1 MSTHGQNGSEDESL
15 PVSGDDTA
23 TATAKQ
29 VMLGK
34 FRLLAILGKGS
45 MGKVVRAEDT
55 KLKRQVALKCMKPK
69 KNGANTYRVE
79 QFVREARSAATLE
92 HPHIVQIYEV
102 GEAGGYHYIA
112 MELIEGGDLGSLI
125 KGVGALD
132 MHRACQLGAE
142 AAEALAH
149 AAQMGIVHRD
159 IKPQNLMLT
168 RSGRCKITDFG
179 LARIDD
185 PADGFAMPVGA
196 VGTPTYMAPEV
207 IRREHATPKSDVYS
221 LGCVLVYLL
230 TGKPPFVA
238 RDREQLLKAHLESPP
253 PNICALRP
261 DLPESLGKVV
271 SRALAKEPEERP
283 TADMLAKQLR
293 AHTIPIGSGSVVTP
307 PATSPFVSPASI
319 APAPAS
325 PESPR
330 KKRTFL
336 VGALAGTGVALVG
349 IAAVLLLTSRN
360 KIQPA
365 EATPVAPTPPAPIVQ
380 AAPAATPAPAQTPA
394 PTPPA
399 PAPVQ
404 VAAAPSPTPAPAAAP
419 STPNP
424 APPAAEPAPDLR
436 EAVAAVAKP
445 AAAVEEIHSWEQPKL
460 LDAAKDNRKIA
471 IVGTVEAIR
480 IDTAKKLARVV
491 FKDNSDL
498 HVTYYQRIYG
508 AMTKKFG
515 GHDGNGLA
523 GKKVR
528 VTGYAAIVEGKP
540 DITVNSTNQVQT
552 LEP

>member
-1 MSTHGQNGSEDESL
+1 MSTHGSRGSEDESL
-15 PVSGDDTA
+15 PVSGDETA

-34 FRLLAILGKGS
+34 FRLMAILGKGS

-69 KNGANTYRVE
+69 KGPNTYRVE

-92 HPHIVQIYEV
+92 HPHIVHIYEV
-102 GEAGGYHYIA
+102 GEEAGYHYIA

-185 PADGFAMPVGA
+185 PADAFNMPAGA

-207 IRREHATPKSDVYS
+207 IRREPATPKSDVYS

-238 RDREQLLKAHLESPP
+238 RDREQLLKAHLESPV

-261 DLPESLGKVV
+261 DLPESLGKVI

-293 AHTIPIGSGSVVTP
+293 AHTIPIGSGSVATP
-307 PATSPFVSPASI
+307 PAASPFVSNMPPPAA
-319 APAPAS
+319 APGAEAP
-325 PESPR
+325 
-330 KKRTFL
+330 KKRRLFL
-336 VGALAGTGVALVG
+336 FGALAGT
-349 IAAVLLLTSRN
+349 AAVLVCVAAVVVITSHN
-360 KIQPA
+360 KLQPM
-365 EATPVAPTPPAPIVQ
+365 E
-380 AAPAATPAPAQTPA
+380 AAPAAIVPAAQAASSPPAAAPAPQTPAAPRSAPATAASSVASTPPPTPVTPAPA
-394 PTPPA
+394 
-399 PAPVQ
+399 
-404 VAAAPSPTPAPAAAP
+404 PAA
-419 STPNP
+419 T
-424 APPAAEPAPDLR
+424 EPAPDLR
-436 EAVAAVAKP
+436 AALAEMAKP
-445 AAAVEEIHSWEQPKL
+445 QTSSVDDVRSWDEPRL
-460 LDAAKDNRKIA
+460 LDAARENRKIA
-471 IVGTVEAIR
+471 VIGTVDAIH
-480 IDTAKKLARVV
+480 IDNAQKLAHIV

-498 HVTYYQRIYG
+498 RVTYYQRLYG
-508 AMTKKFG
+508 AMTKKFN
-515 GHDGNGLA
+515 GHDGSGLV
-523 GKKVR
+523 GKTVR
-528 VTGYAAIVEGKP
+528 ITGYAALVDGKP
-540 DITVNSTNQVQT
+540 EITVNSTNQVET
-552 LEP
+552 LAP